1 MKTYTQ
7 EVIAELDRKETEL
20 WKLSR
25 EIWEHPELALEERTS
40 SQLLQTYL
48 ADQGFTLE
56 SGLAGMETAFC
67 ASWGAGKP
75 VIGFLGEYDAL
86 PDMSQ
91 AMEPRRCQLVPGGA
105 GHACG
110 HNLLGTAMAGAA
122 TAVKE
127 LLERNGLPGTVRF
140 YGCPAEEIMVGK
152 IKMDAD
158 HIFDDCDVCLC
169 WHPMGLNCVAN
180 YSYAAMTSIKF
191 RFRGITSHAAEAPD
205 QGRSALDAVELMNV
219 GANYLREH
227 MISQARIHYV
237 ITNGGGKPNVVPPE
251 AESWYYVRAPYKSQ
265 VDSLVERLIKIQQGA
280 ALMTETESSYTI
292 ESGCYNTILVHRLN
306 ELLHE
311 SMMRVPAPVW
321 EEKDLSLAEE
331 LLQTLPG
338 DALDHTLN
346 AFDAKELKG
355 KKLHEGVMPLK
366 AEPAFLAGSTDVSNV
381 SRSVPTGQVFT
392 CCVPVGVPGHTW
404 QTVVSVGSDIGRK
417 GMMYA
422 AKVIADAAMVLF
434 TQSEEVEQIKRDFEE
449 AVKANA

>member
-7 EVIAELDRKETEL
+7 EVIAELDRKEAEL
-20 WKLSR
+20 WKLSD
-25 EIWEHPELALEERTS
+25 EIWEHPELALEEKNS
-40 SQLLQTYL
+40 SQLLQNYL

-67 ASWGAGKP
+67 ASWGAGRP

-91 AMEPRRCQLVPGGA
+91 AMEPRRRQLVPGGA

-122 TAVKE
+122 AAARE

-152 IKMDAD
+152 IRMDAE

-191 RFRGITSHAAEAPD
+191 RFRGVTAHAAEAPD

-227 MISQARIHYV
+227 MIPQARVHYV

-280 ALMTETESSYTI
+280 ALMTETEPSYTI
-292 ESGCYNTILVHRLN
+292 ESGCYNTILVRRLN

-311 SMMRVPAPVW
+311 SMIRVPAPVW
-321 EEKDLSLAEE
+321 EEKDFALAGE

-338 DALDHTLN
+338 DALDHTLSS
-346 AFDAKELKG
+346 FDAKELKG
-355 KKLHEGVMPLK
+355 ETLHGGVMPLK
-366 AEPAFLAGSTDVSNV
+366 EEPAFLAGSTDVSNV
-381 SRSVPTGQVFT
+381 SRTVPTGQVFT

-404 QTVVSVGSDIGRK
+404 QTVVSAGSDIGRK

-422 AKVIADAAMVLF
+422 AKVITDAAMVLF
-434 TQSEEVEQIKRDFEE
+434 TQPEEMEQIKRDFEA